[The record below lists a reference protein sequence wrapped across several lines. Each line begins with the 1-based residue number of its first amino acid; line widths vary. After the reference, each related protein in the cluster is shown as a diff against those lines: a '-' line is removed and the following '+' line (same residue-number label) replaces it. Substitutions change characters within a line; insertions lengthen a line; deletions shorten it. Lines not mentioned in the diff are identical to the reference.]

1 LKTLLWQKRK
11 LHLLDQRKLPHETV
25 YVICADHHAVTDAI
39 KDMIVRGAPAI
50 GVTAAYGMALAAQQ
64 NQSLPITDFLTALS
78 RAGNELIGARPTAVN
93 LQWAVARMLAVGQ
106 AHSAK
111 STSEIT
117 IALINEA
124 ETIASEDVRVNR
136 AIGEHG
142 AGLISDGACI
152 LTLCNAG
159 ALATAGHG
167 TALGVIYTAH
177 ARGRKPSVFAC
188 ETRPYLQGA
197 RLTTWELSQANIPVT
212 LIVDSAAGLLFQRKM
227 VDMVIV
233 GADRIAANGDVANK
247 IGTYPLS
254 VLSKEH
260 DIPFY
265 IAAPFSTF
273 DLRLANGNE
282 IPIEERSSREI
293 THIAEMQI
301 TGSDISVYNPSF
313 DITPAEKISAI
324 ITEQGIIYQPNE
336 KKIAKLFSKCKHLS
350 SANSKP

>member
-1 LKTLLWQKRK
+1 MKTLFWRQGK

-25 YVICADHHAVTDAI
+25 YVICANHHAVTGAI

-64 NQSLPITDFLTALS
+64 NQSSSTTDFLIALQE
-78 RAGNELIGARPTAVN
+78 AGDELICARPTAVN

-117 IALINEA
+117 IQLINEA
-124 ETIASEDVRVNR
+124 ETIASEDVRVNC

-142 AGLISDGACI
+142 AKLISDGDCI

-167 TALGVIYTAH
+167 TALGIIYTAH
-177 ARGRKPSVFAC
+177 AEGRKISVFVC

-212 LIVDSAAGLLFQRKM
+212 LIVDNAAGLLFQRKM
-227 VDMVIV
+227 IDMIIV

-260 DIPFY
+260 GIPFY
-265 IAAPFSTF
+265 IAAPLSTF
-273 DLRLANGNE
+273 DLRLASGNE
-282 IPIEERSSREI
+282 IPIEERNSREI

-301 TGSDISVYNPSF
+301 TGNDTSVYNPSF

-324 ITEQGIIYQPNE
+324 ITEQGIVYQPDN
-336 KKIAKLFSKCKHLS
+336 KKIAELFSKQVQWTTNHK
-350 SANSKP
+350 